1 MLYANKGDMTQVEA
15 ALTLLFKPQGD
26 HLVLRADGQNNEWM
40 FLFVSNA
47 ATLTA
52 TFVSA
57 LIRSHGQTHSNIR
70 LQEQHRNTRNRLW
83 PVEQFLLAA
92 VLPACK
98 HFHFPFH
105 KNRVKW

>member
-70 LQEQHRNTRNRLW
+70 LQEQHLKHTEP
-83 PVEQFLLAA
+83 PVAGGA
-92 VLPACK
+92 VPARSGSACMQTLSLPFSQK
-98 HFHFPFH
+98 
-105 KNRVKW
+105 